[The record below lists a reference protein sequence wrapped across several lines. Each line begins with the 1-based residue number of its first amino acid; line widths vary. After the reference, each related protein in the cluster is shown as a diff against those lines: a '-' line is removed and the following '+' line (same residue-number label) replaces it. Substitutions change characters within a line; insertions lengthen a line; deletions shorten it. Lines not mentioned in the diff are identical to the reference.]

1 MGNDQMNTALQAI
14 DITKKYYKDG
24 HANFILRDFSMG
36 VEKGEIISILG
47 ASGCGKTTALN
58 VIGGFEKFDS
68 GKVLL
73 GGKKI
78 KAPSFSMI
86 MVFQD
91 SHQLFPWLDLHN
103 NIAMPV
109 KRRYKNRPGDFY
121 EKKIR
126 DMLVQVG
133 LEGYGNYFPHELS
146 GGMRQRGAIARAL
159 ASDPE
164 LLLMDEPFANVDA
177 ITRDS
182 LQDLLLGILKDK
194 GLTVVFVTHDIEEA
208 LYISDRI
215 LIMGKESGK
224 VKRIAKNE
232 WKGLRKT
239 KEDYFDE
246 KEQIKKE
253 IMA

>member
-1 MGNDQMNTALQAI
+1 MNTALEAI
-14 DITKKYYKDG
+14 KITKKYLKDG
-24 HANFILRDFSMG
+24 KPKFVLKDFSME

-58 VIGGFEKFDS
+58 VIGGFEKTDS
-68 GKVLL
+68 GQVLL
-73 GGKKI
+73 GGEKI

-91 SHQLFPWLDLHN
+91 SHQLFPWLDLHD
-103 NIAMPV
+103 NIALPV
-109 KRRYKNRPGDFY
+109 KKRYKKQPKAFY
-121 EKKIR
+121 EKKIA

-133 LEGYGNYFPHELS
+133 LEGYGNYYPHELS

-159 ASDPE
+159 ASEPD

-182 LQDLLLGILKDK
+182 LQDLLLGIWREK

-239 KEDYFDE
+239 KESYFDE
-246 KEQIKKE
+246 KERIKSE
-253 IMA
+253 IMV

>member
-1 MGNDQMNTALQAI
+1 MNTALQAI
-14 DITKKYYKDG
+14 NITKKYFKDG
-24 HANFILRDFSMG
+24 KPKFILRDFSME
-36 VEKGEIISILG
+36 VQKGQIISILG

-58 VIGGFEKFDS
+58 VIGGFEKIDS
-68 GKVLL
+68 GQVLL
-73 GGKKI
+73 HGEKI
-78 KAPSFSMI
+78 EAPSFSMI

-91 SHQLFPWLDLHN
+91 SHQLFPWLDLHD

-109 KRRYKNRPGDFY
+109 KKRHKKKPKAFY
-121 EKKIR
+121 EKKAY
-126 DMLVQVG
+126 DMLEQVG
-133 LEGYGNYFPHELS
+133 LEGYGNYYPHELS

-159 ASDPE
+159 ASEPD
-164 LLLMDEPFANVDA
+164 LILMDEPFANVDA

-182 LQDLLLGILKDK
+182 LQDLLLGIWKDK

-246 KEQIKKE
+246 KERIKNE

>member
-1 MGNDQMNTALQAI
+1 MNTALQAI
-14 DITKKYYKDG
+14 NITKKYFKDG
-24 HANFILRDFSMG
+24 EPKFILRDFSME
-36 VEKGEIISILG
+36 VQKGQIISILG

-58 VIGGFEKFDS
+58 VIGGFEKIDS
-68 GKVLL
+68 GQVLL
-73 GGKKI
+73 HGEKI

-91 SHQLFPWLDLHN
+91 SHQLFPWLDLHD

-109 KRRYKNRPGDFY
+109 KKRYPKKPKAFY
-121 EKKIR
+121 EKKAC
-126 DMLVQVG
+126 DMLKQVG
-133 LEGYGNYFPHELS
+133 LEGYGNYYPHELS
-146 GGMRQRGAIARAL
+146 GGMSQRGAIARAL
-159 ASDPE
+159 ASEPD
-164 LLLMDEPFANVDA
+164 LILMDEPFANVDA

-182 LQDLLLGILKDK
+182 LQDLLLGIWKDK

-224 VKRIAKNE
+224 VERIAKNE

-246 KEQIKKE
+246 KERIKNE